1 MEHVNGVHLLAG
13 TYKLDWLGYHGTD
26 TEGSTTAGITIELGE
41 NNAVE
46 VEAVVKFLGC
56 VYGILTGHGVNHEE
70 GFVWTEMILEIA
82 DLVHHL
88 LINGETSGCID
99 DYHIVAVGLSLLDG
113 MVGDTEHILV
123 LWLAVYRNTHLL
135 THYMELLD
143 SCRTVNVA
151 GHEQWLLAFLGLEH
165 IGKLSAEGSLT
176 RTLQTAHE
184 DDGRMTFELQWGFFA
199 AHKFF
204 QFIVHQLDHQ
214 LSRLY
219 SSKYIHA
226 ECFLLHLVGEFL
238 SHFIVYVGVEECTA
252 HILHGFRHVDF
263 CNFSL
268 ALQDFER
275 AFQSIT

>member
-1 MEHVNGVHLLAG
+1 
-13 TYKLDWLGYHGTD
+13 
-26 TEGSTTAGITIELGE
+26 
-41 NNAVE
+41 
-46 VEAVVKFLGC
+46 
-56 VYGILTGHGVNHEE
+56 
-70 GFVWTEMILEIA
+70 MILEIA

-113 MVGDTEHILV
+113 VVGDAEHILV
-123 LWLAVYRNTHLL
+123 LWLAVNRNTYLL
-135 THYMELLD
+135 AHYMELLD

-151 GHEQWLLAFLGLEH
+151 GYEQWFLAALGFEH
-165 IGKLSAEGSLT
+165 IGKLAAEGSLT

-184 DDGRMTFELQWGFFA
+184 DDGRMAFELQWGFFA
-199 AHKFF
+199 THEFC
-204 QFIVHQLDHQ
+204 QLIVNQINHQ
-214 LSRLY
+214 LSRLNGCEH
-219 SSKYIHA
+219 IHA

-263 CNFSL
+263 CNFSF

-275 AFQSIT
+275 AFQSI

>member
-1 MEHVNGVHLLAG
+1 MEHVNGLHLLAG
-13 TYKLDWLGYHGTD
+13 TDKLDWLGYHGTD
-26 TEGSTTAGITIELGE
+26 TEGCTTAGITVELGE
-41 NNAVE
+41 NYAVE
-46 VEAVVKFLGC
+46 VEAVVEFLGC

-113 MVGDTEHILV
+113 VVSDAEHILV
-123 LWLAVYRNTHLL
+123 LWLAVYRNTYLL

-151 GHEQWLLAFLGLEH
+151 GYEQWFLAALGFEH
-165 IGKLSAEGSLT
+165 IGKLAAEGSLT

-184 DDGRMTFELQWGFFA
+184 DDGRMAFEFQWGFFA
-199 AHKFF
+199 THEFC
-204 QFIVHQLDHQ
+204 QLIVNQLNHQ
-214 LSRLY
+214 LSRLNGCEHV
-219 SSKYIHA
+219 HA

-263 CNFSL
+263 CNFSF

-275 AFQSIT
+275 AFQSI

>member
-1 MEHVNGVHLLAG
+1 MVTLLTRIQGTIGMLSVIASLMAGCHLVSKYKGNMHKLGIALVMVFIVWLAG
-13 TYKLDWLGYHGTD
+13 SNIIPSAVFYLAGNTQQTAI
-26 TEGSTTAGITIELGE
+26 TCVNIIIEGSTTAGITIELGE

-46 VEAVVKFLGC
+46 VEAVVEFLSC

-88 LINGETSGCID
+88 LINGKTSGCID
-99 DYHIVAVGLSLLDG
+99 DYHIVAVGLSLLDS

-184 DDGRMTFELQWGFFA
+184 DDGRKPKADKSQ
-199 AHKFF
+199 
-204 QFIVHQLDHQ
+204 INN
-214 LSRLY
+214 Y
-219 SSKYIHA
+219 
-226 ECFLLHLVGEFL
+226 
-238 SHFIVYVGVEECTA
+238 
-252 HILHGFRHVDF
+252 
-263 CNFSL
+263 
-268 ALQDFER
+268 
-275 AFQSIT
+275 